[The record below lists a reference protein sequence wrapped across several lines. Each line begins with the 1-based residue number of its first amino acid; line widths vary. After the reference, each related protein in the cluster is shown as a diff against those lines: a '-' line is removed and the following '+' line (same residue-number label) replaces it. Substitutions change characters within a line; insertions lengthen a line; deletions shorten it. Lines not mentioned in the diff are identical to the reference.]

1 MHHLLDLS
9 TYPLD
14 HPESDAYAALVAKCR
29 ADLAE
34 HGMFELPGFMRPEA
48 VSAAV
53 ENAVPVM
60 VRDSFRHAR
69 SHNIYFRDKVEGLA
83 DDHPALTKCQ
93 TINHT
98 ICGDQIPD
106 SPMIAIYE
114 WQPFADFLAAT
125 MGKTAL
131 YQMNDPIGRVNIQ
144 ASRDGE
150 ALNWHFDQSEFT
162 TTILLQSPEEG
173 GELEYRRNLRSADNP
188 NYDGIAAALQGKDPL
203 VKKQKLKPGALNVFR
218 GVNTLHRVVPVKG
231 KTERLVTIFSY
242 YERPGVTMSP
252 ESQLGFYG
260 RVATAA

>member
-1 MHHLLDLS
+1 MDQLLDLE
-9 TYPLD
+9 TYPID
-14 HPESDAYAALVAKCR
+14 QPDSATYTALVAKCR
-29 ADLAE
+29 EDLAAY
-34 HGMFELPGFMRPEA
+34 GMFELAGFVRLEA
-48 VSAAV
+48 VKAAV
-53 ENAVPVM
+53 ENATPVM
-60 VRDSFRHAR
+60 AHDSFRHAR

-83 DDHPALTKCQ
+83 DNHPALVKNQ
-93 TINHT
+93 TVNHT

-125 MGKTAL
+125 MSKAAL

-162 TTILLQSPEEG
+162 TTILLQSPEVG
-173 GELEYRRNLRSADNP
+173 GELEYRRDLRSSDNP
-188 NYDGIAAALQGKDPL
+188 NYDGIAAVLKGKDPL

-231 KTERLVTIFSY
+231 KTERLVTIFSF
-242 YERPGVTMSP
+242 YERPGVSMSP

-260 RVATAA
+260 RVASAA